1 MHTYPDVRKLPGPH
15 PVGGPPGRHAAH
27 SSRGAPARPLGVRTG
42 RHGVRGQN
50 SERALRVIAAGV
62 LCGTALS
69 LMIYQYQFRH
79 LEAVVAAHLYRVF
92 TPVLA
97 ASRAPVLWFGLGTTA
112 AYGLDITPECSSALL
127 IVPLCGLGM
136 LLLVPR
142 RLAVNR
148 VIRGLIV
155 AAAVMVAGNL
165 LRIGV
170 IAVAVRYGGLG
181 AGYQLGHLIL
191 GSIVSI
197 VCIGIGLTLLT
208 VILVR
213 RRPARSQSQ
222 RRGQS
227 QRRSQ
232 SQRRGQRRG
241 RNQRREVAR

>member
-1 MHTYPDVRKLPGPH
+1 VL
-15 PVGGPPGRHAAH
+15 V
-27 SSRGAPARPLGVRTG
+27 
-42 RHGVRGQN
+42 
-50 SERALRVIAAGV
+50 AGV

-79 LEAVVAAHLYRVF
+79 LEAVAAAHLYRLF

-97 ASRAPVLWFGLGTTA
+97 ASRAPIIWFGLGSAT
-112 AYGLDITPECSSALL
+112 AYGLVITPECSSALL

-136 LLLVPR
+136 LLLIPR
-142 RLAVNR
+142 RLAVSR
-148 VIRGLIV
+148 VIRGLM
-155 AAAVMVAGNL
+155 AAGAVMVGGNL

-197 VCIGIGLTLLT
+197 VCIALGLTLLT

-213 RRPARSQSQ
+213 QRPARAGRLT
-222 RRGQS
+222 RRGT
-227 QRRSQ
+227 
-232 SQRRGQRRG
+232 RGAPGVSR
-241 RNQRREVAR
+241 

>member
-1 MHTYPDVRKLPGPH
+1 VHTYPDVRKLPGPR
-15 PVGGPPGRHAAH
+15 PIGGPPGRHAAQ
-27 SSRGAPARPLGVRTG
+27 SSRGLPARPLGARRSG
-42 RHGVRGQN
+42 RHGAAP
-50 SERALRVIAAGV
+50 SESQQRALRVIAAGV

-69 LMIYQYQFRH
+69 LLIYQYQFRH
-79 LEAVVAAHLYRVF
+79 LEAVVAAHLYRLF

-97 ASRAPVLWFGLGTTA
+97 ASRAPVLWFGLGTTT
-112 AYGLDITPECSSALL
+112 AYGLVITPECSSALL

-136 LLLVPR
+136 LLLIPR

-155 AAAVMVAGNL
+155 AGAVMVAGNL

-170 IAVAVRYGGLG
+170 IAIAVRYGGLG

-213 RRPARSQSQ
+213 RRPV
-222 RRGQS
+222 RGQAKG
-227 QRRSQ
+227 QAHGRRQ
-232 SQRRGQRRG
+232 EG
-241 RNQRREVAR
+241 AR

>member
-1 MHTYPDVRKLPGPH
+1 VHTYPDVRKLPGPR
-15 PVGGPPGRHAAH
+15 PVGGLPGRHAAH
-27 SSRGAPARPLGVRTG
+27 SSRGLPARPLGARRSG
-42 RHGVRGQN
+42 RHGAPNQ
-50 SERALRVIAAGV
+50 SQERALRVIAAGV

-69 LMIYQYQFRH
+69 LLIYQYQFRH
-79 LEAVVAAHLYRVF
+79 LEAVVAAHLYRLF

-97 ASRAPVLWFGLGTTA
+97 ASRAPILWFGLGTTA
-112 AYGLDITPECSSALL
+112 SYGLVITPDCSSALL

-155 AAAVMVAGNL
+155 AATVMVGGNL

-170 IAVAVRYGGLG
+170 IAIAVRYGGLG

-213 RRPARSQSQ
+213 RRPIQ
-222 RRGQS
+222 GQ
-227 QRRSQ
+227 
-232 SQRRGQRRG
+232 GQGRG
-241 RNQRREVAR
+241 RGRRQEVAR

>member
-1 MHTYPDVRKLPGPH
+1 VHTDPDVRKR

-27 SSRGAPARPLGVRTG
+27 SSRGTPARPLGARTG
-42 RHGVRGQN
+42 RHGAPNEN
-50 SERALRVIAAGV
+50 SERALRVVAAGV

-69 LMIYQYQFRH
+69 LLIYQYQFRH
-79 LEAVVAAHLYRVF
+79 LEAVAAAHLYRLF

-97 ASRAPVLWFGLGTTA
+97 ASRAPILWFGLGTSA
-112 AYGLDITPECSSALL
+112 SYGLVITPDCSSALL

-136 LLLVPR
+136 LLLIPR
-142 RLAVNR
+142 RLAVSR

-155 AAAVMVAGNL
+155 AATVMVAGNL

-197 VCIGIGLTLLT
+197 VCIAIGLTLLT

-213 RRPARSQSQ
+213 
-222 RRGQS
+222 GQPP
-227 QRRSQ
+227 
-232 SQRRGQRRG
+232 RG
-241 RNQRREVAR
+241 RGRGRGVPR